1 MMNLYEIMNKWT
13 TNLDNKIDNEYK
25 EQVID
30 NETPELMNVT
40 KKSTK
45 EFSKNYQKVFKELT
59 TENEIIM
66 DNNNK
71 NQEIIYKDPERVQVE
86 NNFRRRKEEKQK

>member
-1 MMNLYEIMNKWT
+1 MNIENNQMMNLYEIMEKWVST
-13 TNLDNKIDNEYK
+13 SDNNDDNEYK

-45 EFSKNYQKVFKELT
+45 EFSKNYQKVLKELT

-66 DNNNK
+66 DNNN
-71 NQEIIYKDPERVQVE
+71 ES
-86 NNFRRRKEEKQK
+86 NNAASAVKTDSDRY